1 MKEFWKNNTPFKII
15 LGIAALILI
24 PVSFFLGIRYVAPV
38 VMIGLIYYFVH
49 NVKYENIISPNEFAE
64 MKAYLRDLEEQA
76 KMIEEHLAEYK
87 GDLNAKIELREIYKE
102 IELVKKEM
110 GL

>member
-1 MKEFWKNNTPFKII
+1 MKELLKNNTQLKII
-15 LGIAALILI
+15 LGVAALILI
-24 PVSFFLGIRYVAPV
+24 PVAFFLGIRYVAPV

-49 NVKYENIISPNEFAE
+49 NVKYEQIISPNEFAE
-64 MKAYLRDLEEQA
+64 MKAYLRDLEDKAE
-76 KMIEEHLAEYK
+76 MIEEHVAEYD

-102 IELVKKEM
+102 IELIKKEM